1 VNHYIFKHG
10 LSEEKT
16 LKIAL
21 DRVFSGDR
29 FRAGIVLCCFFLAA
43 VFRSGRL
50 REKPLAVRPR
60 RTRTLPGSLHKK
72 TAQRSRT
79 GARGSL
85 MFPLQERHPR
95 TSCAQSWRGRGVSP
109 LWGFD
114 RQGGARKRGVQ
125 GGRDRGG
132 GRQGACPFDP
142 GKVRGPALQ
151 SSRACTKP
159 NPRGFSL
166 SRLSSV
172 SRKLASGLPTCCQ
185 HFAVGFRLL
194 YLQQHAGLIGIV
206 VRWSRQTT

>member
-1 VNHYIFKHG
+1 
-10 LSEEKT
+10 
-16 LKIAL
+16 
-21 DRVFSGDR
+21 
-29 FRAGIVLCCFFLAA
+29 
-43 VFRSGRL
+43 
-50 REKPLAVRPR
+50 
-60 RTRTLPGSLHKK
+60 LPESLHKK
-72 TAQRSRT
+72 KAQRSRT

-85 MFPLQERHPR
+85 MFPLRERHPR
-95 TSCAQSWRGRGVSP
+95 TPCAQSWRGRGVSP

-132 GRQGACPFDP
+132 GRRGVPGKRSSLAGVRRQGACPFDP

-172 SRKLASGLPTCCQ
+172 SRKLASGLRTCCQ

-194 YLQQHAGLIGIV
+194 YLQQHVGLIGIV